1 MKVAAMMGTIPD
13 QTPSNAEGT
22 LSLKLPWTKNS
33 VNYDALS
40 QDISSCDSAIS
51 ELTNSETWL
60 SLHGLRVN
68 RLNKDQLL
76 KELGFLTKNAFVP
89 ILRKYVKSSYSDGLF
104 RQIHGTK
111 PDEVFNVTVTRSFLE
126 KKARSLLPYLELY
139 KKRLDWLNSGSR
151 TMFGV
156 LQEQSVTIL
165 IDVNIGNVRNSED
178 MIKAIA
184 CFLKDQVKRILEFN
198 LVHCVDE
205 PCWLHPSSQRV
216 SSESIRQACHWLYG
230 LKLHP
235 RRSIFAIAECLRDIR
250 LSDQDHDAVY
260 LITDGESVSA
270 YYELLRKELSR
281 MRCPLHIVAYGC
293 TDLDSLKLLSSLSKA
308 SGGRFHAYAPQGC
321 LLDYSASPVDSANPE
336 ARLTASEVVY
346 GGTPEGWP
354 QREDCM
360 RIFEELEEAR
370 STLNQIQRVIEAMD
384 RGLSVHIE
392 VPCTEDDYTRSL
404 HSNPST
410 NRQEEQM
417 SSKQWLQKHG
427 LGAQR
432 LDLFDVLAQASFRHC
447 DGMVD
452 ILRPPTE
459 EESGRSEKD
468 QMKAFRHNELLA
480 ERLTAPL
487 VPSAI
492 IHPKHIDARYC
503 DQFAHIVWKDG
514 QVVHVQVTPEHYRL
528 YARRVQANLTAI
540 QKRIDWLC
548 RGSRELFGTITEDNV
563 CIVIDTSTSMSPSI
577 NFVKQKFLLLLEE
590 QLKYRKKMNFIA
602 YSDKVMAWSEYC
614 LETTAE
620 NIISAANWAKNLT
633 CGGSTNTLAAL
644 QFALSDTQIESI
656 YLLTDGRPDQTPRTI
671 LLKMHLQSRIPIHA
685 ISFNCQDPEANQFL
699 LDLAKESGGRF
710 QYFTL
715 TKKAPEIA
723 DQWESEDIRLLRAEY
738 RLGLRSLER
747 MAELRDE
754 CRRLARESALIQRKR
769 KRTSEVSRLK
779 KSDESE
785 LLPRVGQRVWKSAQ
799 SSTPRKTAPKPGT
812 MKFNS
817 PGTNVAD
824 EYQCKR
830 KTDGEITGSSRQIE
844 RGQIEPEQIKPAQL
858 GKLPRQENKA
868 GTDDTSTRKLQP
880 DYEGKEHVT
889 LFRTK
894 DILEKLDLKEASH
907 SKENLRGKQSGRQ
920 FKEPESNEKDK
931 PIDISSWIARYGLR
945 PLKLRLID
953 LLSPVAV
960 PLRPSYIPSLRHN
973 IISNVLLETLPVA
986 FISPSKRSESEM
998 VHVFNPLAVDYDSY
1012 EKALT
1017 AALARIERKLFEVV
1031 ARYLSEDGVKRL
1043 VERSA
1048 VKQDLPWQTQ
1058 ICWYQYKDAIIQ
1070 AFEDEQWPIAKK
1082 DFYIIANE
1090 LDKGGQDYLEAK
1102 KLKRF
1107 GRTSTQQ
1114 SPSIFRQPCGH
1125 KIPRTLQ

>member
-1 MKVAAMMGTIPD
+1 
-13 QTPSNAEGT
+13 
-22 LSLKLPWTKNS
+22 
-33 VNYDALS
+33 
-40 QDISSCDSAIS
+40 
-51 ELTNSETWL
+51 
-60 SLHGLRVN
+60 
-68 RLNKDQLL
+68 
-76 KELGFLTKNAFVP
+76 
-89 ILRKYVKSSYSDGLF
+89 
-104 RQIHGTK
+104 
-111 PDEVFNVTVTRSFLE
+111 
-126 KKARSLLPYLELY
+126 
-139 KKRLDWLNSGSR
+139 
-151 TMFGV
+151 
-156 LQEQSVTIL
+156 
-165 IDVNIGNVRNSED
+165 
-178 MIKAIA
+178 
-184 CFLKDQVKRILEFN
+184 
-198 LVHCVDE
+198 
-205 PCWLHPSSQRV
+205 
-216 SSESIRQACHWLYG
+216 
-230 LKLHP
+230 
-235 RRSIFAIAECLRDIR
+235 
-250 LSDQDHDAVY
+250 
-260 LITDGESVSA
+260 
-270 YYELLRKELSR
+270 

-293 TDLDSLKLLSSLSKA
+293 TDVDSLKLLSSLSKA
-308 SGGRFHAYAPQGC
+308 TGGRFHAYAPQGC
-321 LLDYSASPVDSANPE
+321 LLDYSASPVDSTNPE

-370 STLNQIQRVIEAMD
+370 STLNQIQRVIEAVD
-384 RGLSVHIE
+384 KGLPVHIE

-404 HSNPST
+404 HSSPPT
-410 NRQEEQM
+410 NKQEEQM
-417 SSKQWLQKHG
+417 SSKQWLQRHG

-452 ILRPPTE
+452 ILRPPTD
-459 EESGRSEKD
+459 EESHRSEKN
-468 QMKAFRHNELLA
+468 QIKAFRHNELLA

-492 IHPKHIDARYC
+492 IHPKHIDACYC
-503 DQFAHIVWKDG
+503 DQFAHIIWKDG

-577 NFVKQKFLLLLEE
+577 NFVKQKLLLLLEE

-602 YSDKVMAWSEYC
+602 YSDRVMAWSEYC
-614 LETTAE
+614 LDTTAE
-620 NIISAANWAKNLT
+620 NIISAANWAKSLT

-644 QFALSDTQIESI
+644 QFALSDTQIEGI
-656 YLLTDGRPDQTPRTI
+656 YLLTDGRPDQAPRTI

-715 TKKAPEIA
+715 TKKAPETA

-754 CRRLARESALIQRKR
+754 CRRLAKESALIQRKR
-769 KRTSEVSRLK
+769 KRTSEPSRLK

-785 LLPRVGQRVWKSAQ
+785 LLPRVGQHVWKIAKP
-799 SSTPRKTAPKPGT
+799 SSPRKTGPKPDT
-812 MKFNS
+812 MKFDS
-817 PGTNVAD
+817 PGTTNVAD
-824 EYQCKR
+824 GYQYKG
-830 KTDGEITGSSRQIE
+830 KTDSEMTGSSRQAE
-844 RGQIEPEQIKPAQL
+844 RGHTAPEQIKPAQL
-858 GKLPRQENKA
+858 GKMPRQENKA
-868 GTDDTSTRKLQP
+868 GTDVTSTRKLQP

-894 DILEKLDLKEASH
+894 DIFDKLDLKEASH
-907 SKENLRGKQSGRQ
+907 SKENIRGKQGSRQ
-920 FKEPESNEKDK
+920 FKDPEKDK
-931 PIDISSWIARYGLR
+931 PIDIPSWIARYGLR

-986 FISPSKRSESEM
+986 FISPSKRSESEV
-998 VHVFNPLAVDYDSY
+998 VHVFNPLAVDYNSY

-1017 AALARIERKLFEVV
+1017 AALARIERKLTEVI
-1031 ARYLSEDGVKRL
+1031 ARYLSDDGVKSL

-1048 VKQDLPWQTQ
+1048 IKQGLTWQTQ
-1058 ICWYQYKDAIIQ
+1058 LCWYQYKDAIIQ
-1070 AFEDEQWPIAKK
+1070 AFENEQWPIAKK
-1082 DFYIIANE
+1082 DFYILANE

-1125 KIPRTLQ
+1125 KSPKPLQ